1 MKSMIVAT
9 IAILTASAAFAQAY
23 YDYAGTPVNGVMAIP
38 YTNGPISPGQHNL
51 TLALPTPLTIP
62 SGARYAN
69 ICVSSAAIK
78 YTTDGSTTPTASV
91 GQPIAAGVCITLSGL
106 EVLQNFRA
114 ISPTATLDVEYFR

>member
-1 MKSMIVAT
+1 MKSMIVA
-9 IAILTASAAFAQAY
+9 AISVFAVSGACAQAY

-51 TLALPTPLTIP
+51 TLASPTPLTIP

-78 YTTDGSTTPTASV
+78 YTTDGSTRPTTTV
-91 GQPIAAGVCITLSGL
+91 GQPLAAGVCITLSGL